1 MNKKLNT
8 ALFFVVGTVLN
19 LVLVLVL
26 ALVVFVPWVIFA
38 ARVVPGSVNL
48 VVFALTIV
56 GSLVGSLFLYRMIVD
71 AFQKRVDMEKYFDP
85 IVKPRNRG
93 PRR

>member
-1 MNKKLNT
+1 VNKKLNT

>member
-1 MNKKLNT
+1 VNKKLNT

-85 IVKPRNRG
+85 IVKSRNRG